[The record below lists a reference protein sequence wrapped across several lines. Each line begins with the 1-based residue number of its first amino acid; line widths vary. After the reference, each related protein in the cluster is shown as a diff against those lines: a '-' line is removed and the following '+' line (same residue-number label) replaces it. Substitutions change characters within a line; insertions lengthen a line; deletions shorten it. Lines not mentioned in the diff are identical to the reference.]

1 VDAHSHRGPRRRC
14 TTLVNGSQQPVLIVN
29 DMKSP
34 PAVGR
39 IALWI
44 DQDTDA
50 HFTGLRVTPIGAASS
65 R

>member
-1 VDAHSHRGPRRRC
+1 MRIEVHQGVAQ
-14 TTLVNGSQQPVLIVN
+14 LFVNGSAQPVLIVN

-44 DQDTDA
+44 DVDTEA
-50 HFTGLRVTPIGAASS
+50 HFSRLRVTRAAA

>member
-1 VDAHSHRGPRRRC
+1 
-14 TTLVNGSQQPVLIVN
+14 VLIVN

-44 DQDTDA
+44 DQDTERTSPVCA
-50 HFTGLRVTPIGAASS
+50 
-65 R
+65 